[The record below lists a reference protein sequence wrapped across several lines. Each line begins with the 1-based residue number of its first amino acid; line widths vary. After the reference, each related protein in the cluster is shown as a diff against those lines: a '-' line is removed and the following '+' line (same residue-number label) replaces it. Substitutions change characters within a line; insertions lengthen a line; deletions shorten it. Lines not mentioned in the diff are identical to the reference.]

1 MFAILLI
8 PLWLM
13 SSRQRKAQREAQDLL
28 KQLQVGDEVRT
39 HSGFFGIVTEL
50 EEDVVILE
58 TESGAET
65 KWMRAAIA
73 QKVEPTDAGDATA
86 ADATAAGADQ
96 DDVEIDA
103 TFDADG
109 SSELPDYSNEVP
121 GVTTRAE
128 DQDSSR

>member
-1 MFAILLI
+1 
-8 PLWLM
+8 M

-96 DDVEIDA
+96 DDVEIDE

-121 GVTTRAE
+121 GVTTRDE